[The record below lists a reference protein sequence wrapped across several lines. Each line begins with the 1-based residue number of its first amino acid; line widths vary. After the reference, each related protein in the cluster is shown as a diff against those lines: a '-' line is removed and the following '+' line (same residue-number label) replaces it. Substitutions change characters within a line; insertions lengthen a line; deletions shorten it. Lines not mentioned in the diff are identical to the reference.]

1 MPLGMLAKSNLNL
14 AMRYVDDIPEEDI
27 DKMLTDIHKI
37 VFLVEG
43 ADYEAVADAD
53 LFVPCEP
60 CYFDPEEGVADEENR
75 E

>member
-1 MPLGMLAKSNLNL
+1 MMAKSNLNL

-37 VFLVEG
+37 AFLLEG
-43 ADYEAVADAD
+43 ADYGAVADAD
-53 LFVPCEP
+53 MFVPCTP
-60 CYFDPEEGVADEENR
+60 CCLDGEEGGTDGEDR